1 MSPTD
6 NGQIEGRKS
15 GWKQDPEAVKKDI
28 LRVAREIFA
37 EHGLSGARIQEIA
50 ERTATSKRM
59 IFYYFGDKEGL
70 YQRVLEDAYQ
80 GVREGE
86 ANLAL
91 EGYPAEVALAKLVAF
106 TFDHHRNNPDFI
118 RLVMIENIHR
128 GIHLVKSK
136 TIRESNSPAVEQLEM
151 ICKRGRQDGIFRE
164 EIGALELHWHISAL
178 AFFNISNQSTFAKLF
193 GDEMTEEDQQNKLK
207 IQAIISALQLALRKP
222 ETAAG
227 LVEGLDGLV

>member
-1 MSPTD
+1 M
-6 NGQIEGRKS
+6 
-15 GWKQDPEAVKKDI
+15 
-28 LRVAREIFA
+28 RVAREIFA

-70 YQRVLEDAYQ
+70 YQTVLEEAYQ

-86 ANLAL
+86 ANLEL
-91 EGYPAEVALAKLVAF
+91 DGLPPETALAKLVAY

-128 GIHLVKSK
+128 GVHLSQSK
-136 TIRESNSPAVEQLEM
+136 TIRESNSPAVEQLEL
-151 ICKRGRQDGIFRE
+151 ICKRGREKGLFRAD
-164 EIGALELHWHISAL
+164 IGALELHWHISAL

-193 GDEMTEEDQQNKLK
+193 GDEVTGDEQQRILK
-207 IQAIISALQLALRKP
+207 KQAVISTLQLALNKP
-222 ETAAG
+222 EYAINV
-227 LVEGLDGLV
+227 VEGLDGKV